1 MRVGL
6 LVLALSIAAPGLAH
20 SQASDSTQGQ
30 HRRNVFS
37 IQPFSENAKGPRL
50 ELERGVN
57 DRFSLVL
64 GSRLTL
70 RNPAYA
76 GRSPAFTEL
85 DLGVRFYPGGQTFR
99 GPFAGLYAGY
109 DREMLGYGLANHY
122 QVPRA
127 FLGATAGYDFVLFR
141 RLIIGPALGVEY
153 GRPDPVRGVRTWQ
166 LAPRLGFGF
175 NFE

>member
-1 MRVGL
+1 MRVRL
-6 LVLALSIAAPGLAH
+6 LVLALSIAAPALLH
-20 SQASDSTQGQ
+20 SQATDSSHAQ

-37 IQPFSENAKGPRL
+37 IQPFSPNAKGPRL
-50 ELERGVN
+50 ELERGVT

-76 GRSPAFTEL
+76 GRSPAFSEL
-85 DLGVRFYPGGQTFR
+85 DLGVRYYAGGRTFR

-109 DREMLGYGLANHY
+109 DRALRGYGVGTRY

-127 FLGATAGYDFVLFR
+127 FLGATVGYDFVLFR
-141 RLIIGPALGVEY
+141 RLIIGPALGIEY
-153 GRPDPVRGVRTWQ
+153 GRPDPVRGVRTWMV
-166 LAPRLGFGF
+166 APRLGFGF
-175 NFE
+175 NFD

>member
-1 MRVGL
+1 MLVRL
-6 LVLALSIAAPGLAH
+6 FVLALSIAAPGLAH
-20 SQASDSTQGQ
+20 SQASDSTRAQ

-37 IQPFSENAKGPRL
+37 VQPWTDNAPGPRL
-50 ELERGVN
+50 ELERGVT
-57 DRFSLVL
+57 DRLSLVL

-70 RNPAYA
+70 RNRAFV

-85 DLGVRFYPGGQTFR
+85 DLGVRYYAGGQTFR

-109 DREMLGYGLANHY
+109 DRALRGYGVGTRY

-127 FLGATAGYDFVLFR
+127 FLGATVGSDFVVFR
-141 RLIIGPALGVEY
+141 RLIIGPALGIEY
-153 GRPDPVRGVRTWQ
+153 GRPDPFRGVRTWQ
-166 LAPRLGFGF
+166 LAPRLGFGI